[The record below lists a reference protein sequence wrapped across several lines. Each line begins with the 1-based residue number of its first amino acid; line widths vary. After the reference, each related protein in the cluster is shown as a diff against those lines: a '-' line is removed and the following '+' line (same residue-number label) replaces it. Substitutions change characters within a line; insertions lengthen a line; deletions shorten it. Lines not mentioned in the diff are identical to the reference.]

1 MIMVKIASF
10 LKSTHR
16 KTLLEKNNAEVIF
29 QQAFLSTQK
38 DDICFG
44 STVSALLQVSD
55 LFLRGFMFKT
65 VGNISNM

>member
-55 LFLRGFMFKT
+55 LF
-65 VGNISNM
+65 